1 MLENKITNPDKK
13 DNESA
18 YSSVLEIDCN
28 KLVVICGQVAEDE
41 NEDIVGDTIEEQTK
55 QVFKNC
61 LENLAKA
68 NCTLENVFKVNV
80 YIKNIED
87 WSCFNDV
94 FKTIFT
100 NKTKPVR
107 TTVQAGLLD
116 DYLIEVELWAAK

>member
-41 NEDIVGDTIEEQTK
+41 NEDIVGNTIEEQTK

-61 LENLAKA
+61 FENLAKA

-87 WSCFNDV
+87 WSRFNDV

-116 DYLIEVELWAAK
+116 GYLIEVELWAAK